1 MISSGEVVRKLES
14 VKKVATDFAREMQ
27 VYRLILQ
34 DPRTPRMS
42 KALLGCAALYAVAP
56 FDLVPDVLPVVGQID
71 DAFVISSF
79 VVLGL
84 SLLPEGMVNE
94 YRQQVKHDAEI
105 RAFERLGD
113 V

>member
-1 MISSGEVVRKLES
+1 MISPNALVQKLES
-14 VKKVATDFAREMQ
+14 VKNVAANFATEMQ
-27 VYRLILQ
+27 VYKRILQ

-56 FDLVPDVLPVVGQID
+56 IDLVPDVLPVVGQID

-94 YRQQVKHDAEI
+94 HRLQVKRDAEI
-105 RAFERLGD
+105 RAFERSGE